1 MEAGQKHQPII
12 HSNTSQLDKA
22 MTKEIGNTSN
32 FNLNRVSMEISMQY
46 ENE

>member
-22 MTKEIGNTSN
+22 MTKDIGNTGN
-32 FNLNRVSMEISMQY
+32 FNLNRVSTEISMQN
-46 ENE
+46 END